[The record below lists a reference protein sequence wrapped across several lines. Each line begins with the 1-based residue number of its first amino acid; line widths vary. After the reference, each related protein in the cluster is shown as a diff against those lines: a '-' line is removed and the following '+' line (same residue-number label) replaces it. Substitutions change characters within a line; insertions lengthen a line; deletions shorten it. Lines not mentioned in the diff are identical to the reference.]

1 MPHRRREAYERE
13 LTGIGRGRL
22 REARWRPELLPNDRE
37 TWGKRS
43 AMVRGLGQPKES
55 ANGRVA
61 RRLGGN
67 ERVVVLT
74 LAWRMKWRKG

>member
-1 MPHRRREAYERE
+1 VGSTVEAGA
-13 LTGIGRGRL
+13 L
-22 REARWRPELLPNDRE
+22 ADDRE

-55 ANGRVA
+55 ANGWVA

-67 ERVVVLT
+67 EMVVVLT
-74 LAWRMKWRKG
+74 LAWRMKW